1 MLRLTIAADLRP
13 VHRAMIALGAK
24 QVPFA
29 NALALNS
36 LARGVAALETESL
49 IDFFEKATPFTKR
62 AFRIEGATK
71 AKPIAVVAAKDRT
84 NDKGGQAA
92 YIAPYVEGGSRFLG
106 TKRAM
111 LVPIEQRTNQY
122 GNLPKSTLARLK
134 AKPNVFIGKVQT
146 KKGLLSG
153 VWQRPAG
160 ASRSK
165 AQAGRGALK
174 LLIAFENTTPVRKRF
189 DFYGKASNY
198 VRRNAAHEY
207 TAAMRKALATARR

>member
-1 MLRLTIAADLRP
+1 MRLSIKADLRP
-13 VHRAMIALGAK
+13 VHRAMMALGAQ

-29 NALALNS
+29 NALTVNS

-49 IDFFEKATPFTKR
+49 IETFEKATPFTKR

-71 AKPIAVVAAKDRT
+71 AKPVAIVAAKDRT

-92 YIAPYVEGGSRFLG
+92 YIAPYVVGGPRFLG
-106 TKRAM
+106 AKRAM

-122 GNLPKSTLARLK
+122 GNLPKNTMARLK
-134 AKPNVFIGKVQT
+134 AKPNVFVGKVRT
-146 KKGLLSG
+146 KGGKLLSG

-174 LLIAFENTTPVRKRF
+174 LLIAFEDTTPVRKRF
-189 DFYGKASNY
+189 DFYGKAENY
-198 VRRNAAHEY
+198 VRRNAAREY
-207 TAAMRKALATARR
+207 TAAMRKALVTARR